1 MSVKYYKD
9 GQWQIFP
16 GTIGTPG
23 KDAYIIAQENG
34 YTGTKEEYNQILVDI
49 PQVVEFI
56 ENADKIPTQG
66 SNNLVQ
72 SGGTWQAIK
81 DVKDQVDTLTNS
93 ITNDINEIK
102 ITEIPN
108 QIKASIIDNLD
119 SSAADKSLSANQG
132 RILKEMISN
141 LVNLRL
147 QIVAELP
154 ERGETNIIYLIQ
166 KDGEA
171 PDTYDEYVYIEDKW
185 EKIGNTDVDLSNY
198 YTKEDVYN
206 KSEINEIK
214 SQIESQISDVEVSN
228 SGSGNVITSL
238 EVDPV
243 NKHKINVAKDIDVY
257 TKSEIDSKL
266 SDSGLGDV
274 IAAAEFTTENRVIVS
289 NGAGKV
295 VKDSGV
301 LIENLALKSYVDEK
315 EISWDKVTGKPET
328 YAPSEH
334 KHNIADINDFP
345 EIPDPIQVDSELSSS
360 SENPVQNKVID
371 AALKNK
377 LDSTALENYYNKEE
391 IDSKI
396 SAAGGGDVVASGNLT
411 DGYIVLGA
419 GTKSVRDSFTRIEDL
434 ATQSWVNEQNYIT
447 SADITWDNIQN
458 KPNLTEVIYI
468 PLSILYMNEETSSED
483 IEKAFTDLNTTFDNI
498 YNSLSRE
505 NVIYR
510 GVTTLPSSTIMTNL
524 AINVYNQNEGTTKA
538 LSFVINDIGV
548 GIKVTI
554 SLTDNTYKVTESVN
568 SSYLAEIKKATSGA
582 IGGIKLGYVEAD
594 NNIAVNLNEED
605 RAYITINKNAIVS
618 ALGFTPVDSESIPA
632 TLPNPYNL
640 KITSNNIENS
650 YNGSSECTLNLDE
663 IYSKQLLQLSNPEDA
678 GKPGILFTD
687 SLEPLNINIR
697 VTKSDPDAIVIVPS
711 SVEVTFSGT
720 SAHFVQ
726 GYKEFTG
733 GTYKC
738 YCISLLNDNLVLVN
752 CAIYE

>member
-1 MSVKYYKD
+1 MSVKIYDKT
-9 GQWQIFP
+9 QEKWVIFP
-16 GTIGTPG
+16 GTIGAPG

-34 YTGTKEEYNQILVDI
+34 YIGTKEEYNQVLTDI

-81 DVKDQVDTLTNS
+81 DVKDQVDTLTSS

-119 SSAADKSLSANQG
+119 SSAVDKSLSANQG

-243 NKHKINVAKDIDVY
+243 NKHKINVTKDIDVY

-315 EISWDKVTGKPET
+315 EIAWDKVTGKPET

-360 SENPVQNKVID
+360 SENPVQNKVIE

-396 SAAGGGDVVASGNLT
+396 SAAGGGDVVASGELVANNL
-411 DGYIVLGA
+411 IIGA
-419 GTKSVRDSFTRIEDL
+419 GSKSIKDSGTSLTSL
-434 ATQSWVNEQNYIT
+434 ATKQELS
-447 SADITWDNIQN
+447 
-458 KPNLTEVIYI
+458 KP
-468 PLSILYMNEETSSED
+468 
-483 IEKAFTDLNTTFDNI
+483 TTFNWTNGTTEGPTGSLTGDNMSSVAYPAI
-498 YNSLSRE
+498 PSASE
-505 NVIYR
+505 SQSGV
-510 GVTTLPSSTIMTNL
+510 VTTDTQKFKGNKEFLDKFKS
-524 AINVYNQNEGTTKA
+524 
-538 LSFVINDIGV
+538 
-548 GIKVTI
+548 
-554 SLTDNTYKVTESVN
+554 
-568 SSYLAEIKKATSGA
+568 
-582 IGGIKLGYVEAD
+582 
-594 NNIAVNLNEED
+594 NLNENG
-605 RAYITINKNAIVS
+605 YIIIDNMDFHGLVGKSMTIEKRRLRSLV
-618 ALGFTPVDSESIPA
+618 
-632 TLPNPYNL
+632 
-640 KITSNNIENS
+640 KKIENFIK
-650 YNGSSECTLNLDE
+650 YMEEQTE
-663 IYSKQLLQLSNPEDA
+663 FK
-678 GKPGILFTD
+678 
-687 SLEPLNINIR
+687 
-697 VTKSDPDAIVIVPS
+697 VTKIDKGD
-711 SVEVTFSGT
+711 GL
-720 SAHFVQ
+720 
-726 GYKEFTG
+726 Y
-733 GTYKC
+733 
-738 YCISLLNDNLVLVN
+738 LLER
-752 CAIYE
+752 I

>member
-16 GTIGTPG
+16 GTIGAPG

-81 DVKDQVDTLTNS
+81 DVKDQVDTLTSS
-93 ITNDINEIK
+93 ITNNINEIK

-119 SSAADKSLSANQG
+119 SSAVDKSLSANQG

-274 IAAAEFTTENRVIVS
+274 
-289 NGAGKV
+289 
-295 VKDSGV
+295 
-301 LIENLALKSYVDEK
+301 
-315 EISWDKVTGKPET
+315 
-328 YAPSEH
+328 
-334 KHNIADINDFP
+334 
-345 EIPDPIQVDSELSSS
+345 
-360 SENPVQNKVID
+360 
-371 AALKNK
+371 
-377 LDSTALENYYNKEE
+377 
-391 IDSKI
+391 
-396 SAAGGGDVVASGNLT
+396 VASGNLT

-510 GVTTLPSSTIMTNL
+510 GVTTLPSSTIMINL

-538 LSFVINDIGV
+538 LSFVINDVGV

-554 SLTDNTYKVTESVN
+554 SLTDNIYKVTESVN
-568 SSYLAEIKKATSGA
+568 SSYLAEIKKATSVA

-618 ALGFTPVDSESIPA
+618 ALGFTPVNSESIPV

-738 YCISLLNDNLVLVN
+738 YCISLLSDNLVLVN

>member
-1 MSVKYYKD
+1 M
-9 GQWQIFP
+9 
-16 GTIGTPG
+16 
-23 KDAYIIAQENG
+23 A
-34 YTGTKEEYNQILVDI
+34 
-49 PQVVEFI
+49 
-56 ENADKIPTQG
+56 
-66 SNNLVQ
+66 
-72 SGGTWQAIK
+72 
-81 DVKDQVDTLTNS
+81 
-93 ITNDINEIK
+93 EIK
-102 ITEIPN
+102 IYGTLVNMTTDQKLALTRQLYDGTLEKFQDVINKETKDNINTINESISSITSNLETIIVDNLTSDDPTKALSAK
-108 QIKASIIDNLD
+108 QGKILKSLIDAIKSFSII
-119 SSAADKSLSANQG
+119 
-132 RILKEMISN
+132 
-141 LVNLRL
+141 VL
-147 QIVAELP
+147 QEGEDLP
-154 ERGETNIIYLIQ
+154 EAGNPNTIYFKKKEGSD
-166 KDGEA
+166 KDV
-171 PDTYDEYVYIEDKW
+171 YNEYIYIETAW
-185 EKIGNTDVDLSNY
+185 ELIGSTEVDLSNY
-198 YTKEDVYN
+198 YTKD
-206 KSEINEIK
+206 
-214 SQIESQISDVEVSN
+214 Q
-228 SGSGNVITSL
+228 
-238 EVDPV
+238 
-243 NKHKINVAKDIDVY
+243 VY
-257 TKSEIDSKL
+257 TKSEVDSKL
-266 SDSGLGDV
+266 SDAGSGDV
-274 IAAAEFTTENRVIVS
+274 VAASEFTTENRVIVS

-328 YAPSEH
+328 YPPSEH
-334 KHNIADINDFP
+334 KHNIVDINDFP
-345 EIPDPIQVDSELSSS
+345 EIPEPIQVDSELSSS

-419 GTKSVRDSFTRIEDL
+419 GTKSIRDSFTRIEDL

-538 LSFVINDIGV
+538 LSFVINDVGV

-554 SLTDNTYKVTESVN
+554 SLTDNIYKVTESVN
-568 SSYLAEIKKATSGA
+568 SSYLTEIKKATSGA

-618 ALGFTPVDSESIPA
+618 ALGFTPIDSGSIPT
-632 TLPNPYNL
+632 TLPNPYPIKFTGL
-640 KITSNNIENS
+640 ESIT
-650 YNGSSECTLNLDE
+650 YDGSSEVTVNIPTTELNQTSSDELITSLSGGQLFRYTSNTALSQNITLTNFSEKASTAILIIPAD
-663 IYSKQLLQLSNPEDA
+663 LSANFSSLKGAIKKGED
-678 GKPGILFTD
+678 PI
-687 SLEPLNINIR
+687 
-697 VTKSDPDAIVIVPS
+697 
-711 SVEVTFSGT
+711 GT
-720 SAHFVQ
+720 SDQIKVYTVQ
-726 GYKEFTG
+726 YVIGDLYLINSYIYK
-733 GTYKC
+733 
-738 YCISLLNDNLVLVN
+738 
-752 CAIYE
+752 

>member
-1 MSVKYYKD
+1 MSVKIYDKS
-9 GQWQIFP
+9 QNKWVIFP
-16 GTIGTPG
+16 GTMGAPG

-34 YTGTKEEYNQILVDI
+34 YTGTKEEYNQILANI

-81 DVKDQVDTLTNS
+81 DVKDQVDTLTSS

-119 SSAADKSLSANQG
+119 SSAVDKSLSANQG

-243 NKHKINVAKDIDVY
+243 NKHKINVTKDIDVY

-315 EISWDKVTGKPET
+315 EIAWDKVTGKPET

-360 SENPVQNKVID
+360 SENPVQNKVIE

-396 SAAGGGDVVASGNLT
+396 SAAGGGDVVASGELVANNLIIGAGSKSIKDSGTSLTSLATKQELSKPTTFNWTNGTTEGPTGSLTGDNMSSVAYPAIPSASESQSGVVTTDTQKFKGNKEFLDKVAINNSTFLEVDRIETYSPGGTLQIGSNLGEGPGSIILGT
-411 DGYIVLGA
+411 DGVFNGKGDEYSGTAATAKKVSNKLIFTGA
-419 GTKSVRDSFTRIEDL
+419 VTGEYDGSSE
-434 ATQSWVNEQNYIT
+434 
-447 SADITWDNIQN
+447 
-458 KPNLTEVIYI
+458 
-468 PLSILYMNEETSSED
+468 LSI
-483 IEKAFTDLNTTFDNI
+483 NI
-498 YNSLSRE
+498 PEGGNGEIPIALPNPYSLSITA
-505 NVIYR
+505 NSQK
-510 GVTTLPSSTIMTNL
+510 TTYDGSS
-524 AINVYNQNEGTTKA
+524 
-538 LSFVINDIGV
+538 
-548 GIKVTI
+548 
-554 SLTDNTYKVTESVN
+554 
-568 SSYLAEIKKATSGA
+568 
-582 IGGIKLGYVEAD
+582 
-594 NNIAVNLNEED
+594 AVNLN
-605 RAYITINKNAIVS
+605 
-618 ALGFTPVDSESIPA
+618 LDSIFSKK
-632 TLPNPYNL
+632 LPIL
-640 KITSNNIENS
+640 T
-650 YNGSSECTLNLDE
+650 
-663 IYSKQLLQLSNPEDA
+663 NPEDA
-678 GKPGILFTD
+678 GKPGIFFTTD
-687 SLEPLNINIR
+687 GETTVNITAR
-697 VTKSDPDAIVIVPS
+697 VTKDQPTAIVVVPGTTP
-711 SVEVTFSGT
+711 VILDELTVYAMQDMTFTEPVDCS
-720 SAHFVQ
+720 
-726 GYKEFTG
+726 
-733 GTYKC
+733 YKC
-738 YCISLLNDNLVLVN
+738 FCISWIAEAQSGLREDLILVN
-752 CAIYE
+752 GAMYG